1 MTTVVMQDDE
11 NQYLIKILVN
21 KGFAAID
28 FSMHKKRK
36 IL

>member
-1 MTTVVMQDDE
+1 MTAVVMQDDE
-11 NQYLIKILVN
+11 NQYLIKILAN
-21 KGFAAID
+21 KGFAEID

>member
-1 MTTVVMQDDE
+1 MTVVVMQDDE
-11 NQYLIKILVN
+11 NQYLIKILAN
-21 KGFAAID
+21 KGFAVID

>member
-1 MTTVVMQDDE
+1 MTVVVMQDDE
-11 NQYLIKILVN
+11 NQYLIKILAN
-21 KGFAAID
+21 KGFAEID